1 MLIKEHEDL
10 NEKLATEVRDPN
22 ADEREVKR
30 ILKKRRKP
38 GRADQTAVR
47 DWTCRRFGYGQK
59 KGTLFYERRRA
70 SLITVVSMKKFA
82 QCL

>member
-1 MLIKEHEDL
+1 MFQEFSLL
-10 NEKLATEVRDPN
+10 NITKIYVCF
-22 ADEREVKR
+22 
-30 ILKKRRKP
+30 LKKQVALDFENEEEACC
-38 GRADQTAVR
+38 ADQTAVR
-47 DWTCRRFGYGQK
+47 DRTCRRFGYGQK